1 MPQLFA
7 LIAEPTLGARLGQE
21 LTEID
26 HLLRVP
32 ILLGVAALI
41 AIVVLTDRALLGAQH
56 LAWRRGL
63 DRSRRLGSARQSIT
77 LVLAIVFSLGVVRGL
92 MGHAPIVTAAALT
105 FVGLVVALAAPNFIR
120 DFLAGVWLVPRRTV
134 REGDSIEID
143 GTAYVVREISYL
155 ATRVRRS
162 DGALVRLHNEHLI
175 GRTTV
180 LGVAHGS
187 ARIRLE
193 LDVPVDR
200 VFDEAAARRLLRACP
215 YRRAGTPV
223 TLIQRGHLLEVVV
236 HSWVVRDVQR
246 VERWVRQS
254 LEEILLEEVDG

>member
-1 MPQLFA
+1 MPTLFA
-7 LIAEPTLGARLGQE
+7 LVNEPTLGTRLGQE

-26 HLLRVP
+26 HLLRIPVLVGLGA
-32 ILLGVAALI
+32 LL

-63 DRSRRLGSARQSIT
+63 DRARRLGSVRQGLT
-77 LVLAIVFSLGVVRGL
+77 LSLAIIFSLGVVRGL
-92 MGHAPIVTAAALT
+92 LGHAPIVTATALV
-105 FVGLVVALAAPNFIR
+105 FMGLVLALAAPNVIR
-120 DFLAGVWLVPRRTV
+120 DFLAGLWLVPRRTV
-134 REGDSIEID
+134 REGDSIEVD
-143 GTAYVVREISYL
+143 GIAYVVREIGYL
-155 ATRVRRS
+155 GTKVRRS
-162 DGALVRLHNEHLI
+162 DGAMVRVHNEHLVA
-175 GRTTV
+175 RTTV

-193 LDVPVDR
+193 LEVPADR
-200 VFDEAAARRLLRACP
+200 VFDEAAARRLLQACP

-223 TLIQRGHLLEVVV
+223 NLMQRGHQLEVIL

-254 LEEILLEEVDG
+254 LEEILLEEEA